1 MLDQSPPSSPQPV
14 VPEERRRLIVAMLA
28 ERGSVSVATLERAFA
43 ISSMTARRDL
53 AILAAEGRLRRTHGG
68 AVLPELAGH
77 EDSFRSRLDQ
87 EADQKQRIARALAA
101 SAEASETIF
110 VDSSTTSYFAVEQLL
125 ELGISATLLTNSLPV
140 MSLVASAESSNL
152 KLVGLGGSFRAL
164 TQSFV
169 GAETVRAIEG
179 FYADRVVF
187 SVKGISGEGFLT
199 DPDPLETEV
208 KRAMIGQAADSTLL
222 IDHSKLS
229 VRGLSAIAS
238 VSEISGVLA
247 HGLSEHESDGLRAAG
262 ANLRVVKA
270 RPGEADG
277 GAVGAEVE
285 LS

>member
-1 MLDQSPPSSPQPV
+1 V
-14 VPEERRRLIVAMLA
+14 IVAMLA

-77 EDSFRSRLDQ
+77 EDSFRSRLEQ
-87 EADQKQRIARALAA
+87 EADQKQRLARAIAA
-101 SAEASETIF
+101 SAEPSETIF
-110 VDSSTTSYFAVEQLL
+110 VDSSTTSYFAVAQLL

-140 MSLVASAESSNL
+140 MSLVAAAESSNL

-208 KRAMIGQAADSTLL
+208 KRAMIMQAATVVLVATQRKFDG
-222 IDHSKLS
+222 
-229 VRGLSAIAS
+229 RGLSVIAPARR
-238 VSEISGVLA
+238 VQVAYLADPPVTGTRMLAEAGVEII
-247 HGLSEHESDGLRAAG
+247 
-262 ANLRVVKA
+262 RV
-270 RPGEADG
+270 
-277 GAVGAEVE
+277 
-285 LS
+285 

>member
-1 MLDQSPPSSPQPV
+1 MLDQSPPAGSPPV

-28 ERGSVSVATLERAFA
+28 ERGSVSVTTVERAFG

-77 EDSFRSRLDQ
+77 EDSFRSRLEQ
-87 EADQKQRIARALAA
+87 EADQKQRLARAIAA
-101 SAEASETIF
+101 STEPSETIF
-110 VDSSTTSYFAVEQLL
+110 VDSSTTSYFAVAQLL
-125 ELGISATLLTNSLPV
+125 ELGINATLLTNSLPV
-140 MSLVASAESSNL
+140 MSLVAAAESSNL

-169 GAETVRAIEG
+169 GAETVHAIEG

-208 KRAMIGQAADSTLL
+208 KRAMIMQAATVVLVATQRKFDG
-222 IDHSKLS
+222 
-229 VRGLSAIAS
+229 RGLNVIAPARR
-238 VSEISGVLA
+238 VHVAYLADPPAGGTRMLAEAGVEII
-247 HGLSEHESDGLRAAG
+247 
-262 ANLRVVKA
+262 RV
-270 RPGEADG
+270 
-277 GAVGAEVE
+277 
-285 LS
+285 

>member
-1 MLDQSPPSSPQPV
+1 MLDQSPPASPQPV
-14 VPEERRRLIVAMLA
+14 VPEERRRLIVAMLG

-87 EADQKQRIARALAA
+87 EADEKQRLARAIAA
-101 SAEASETIF
+101 SAEPSETIF

-125 ELGISATLLTNSLPV
+125 ELGMSATLLTNSLPV

-169 GAETVRAIEG
+169 GAETVRAIQG

-208 KRAMIGQAADSTLL
+208 KRAMIGQAATVVLVATSRKFDG
-222 IDHSKLS
+222 
-229 VRGLSAIAS
+229 RGLNVIAPAQRVQVAYLADPPSAGTRMLAEAG
-238 VSEISGVLA
+238 VEII
-247 HGLSEHESDGLRAAG
+247 
-262 ANLRVVKA
+262 RV
-270 RPGEADG
+270 
-277 GAVGAEVE
+277 
-285 LS
+285 